1 MKKLISALAL
11 TLAFGVELHAQAAPR
26 AKFSNPYSTCHGTTI
41 GMAMSSAGLT
51 LSVVHDIDP
60 MSPEGLA
67 GLQKGDT
74 IVTMNGFSEGRPLPA
89 GTLTMWRYTPGD
101 TNVYEVRG
109 TTGPRRVA
117 FVVGQWHNIPA
128 DSAATGLE
136 GRPTRRLCRPA
147 SAR

>member
-60 MSPEGLA
+60 MPPEGLA

-74 IVTMNGFSEGRPLPA
+74 IV
-89 GTLTMWRYTPGD
+89 TMWRYTPGD